1 MTEDREAVLDCVS
14 PGGKP
19 APDVSGIDD
28 YHDHDHHDHHEH
40 DHHEHDHHEHDGDHH
55 EHDGDKDQNSRFSKM
70 H

>member
-28 YHDHDHHDHHEH
+28 
-40 DHHEHDHHEHDGDHH
+40 HHEHDGDHH
-55 EHDGDKDQNSRFSKM
+55 EHDGDKDQNSKFSKM

>member
-28 YHDHDHHDHHEH
+28 YHDHDHHEH
-40 DHHEHDHHEHDGDHH
+40 DHHDVDNH
-55 EHDGDKDQNSRFSKM
+55 EHDGDKDQNLKFSKM

>member
-28 YHDHDHHDHHEH
+28 YHDHGHHEH
-40 DHHEHDHHEHDGDHH
+40 DHHDHHDHH
-55 EHDGDKDQNSRFSKM
+55 EHDGDKDQNLKFSKM

>member
-19 APDVSGIDD
+19 APDVSDIDD
-28 YHDHDHHDHHEH
+28 YH
-40 DHHEHDHHEHDGDHH
+40 DHH